1 MIITMVSL
9 VMIMVGYFLI
19 LFGAVAFIQ
28 NKKFFKSA
36 PKEIYDIIPE
46 NRTRFK
52 GAYLIG
58 WIIVVIGVLLFLGA
72 FVLGIIDGITNNLV
86 YGELFLRFLIMLYG
100 MEIYDIFFFD
110 FILLCHSS
118 FYPHYFPE
126 CKELVGPHLFGFNW
140 KTHLLHFVIY
150 LPIIALLSLLCV
162 LL

>member
-100 MEIYDIFFFD
+100 MEIYDIFF
-110 FILLCHSS
+110 L
-118 FYPHYFPE
+118 
-126 CKELVGPHLFGFNW
+126 
-140 KTHLLHFVIY
+140 
-150 LPIIALLSLLCV
+150 
-162 LL
+162 

>member
-1 MIITMVSL
+1 MIITIISL
-9 VMIMVGYFLI
+9 VMIMVGYFLL

-46 NRTRFK
+46 TRTRFK
-52 GAYLIG
+52 GAHQIG
-58 WIIVVIGVLLFLGA
+58 WVIVVIGILFFLGA
-72 FVLGIIDGITNNLV
+72 FVLGIVDGIMKDLV
-86 YGELFLRFLIMLYG
+86 YWELFLRFLTMLYG

-140 KTHLLHFVIY
+140 KTHLLHFVMY
-150 LPIIALLSLLCV
+150 LPVVALLSLFCV
-162 LL
+162 LI